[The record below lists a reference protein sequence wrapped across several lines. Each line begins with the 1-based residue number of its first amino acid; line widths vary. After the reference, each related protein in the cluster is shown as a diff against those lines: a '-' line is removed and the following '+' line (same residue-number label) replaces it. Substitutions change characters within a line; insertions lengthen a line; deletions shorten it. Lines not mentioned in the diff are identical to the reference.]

1 MVRVLASHQCGLGS
15 IPGPGVI
22 CGLSLLLVLDPIP
35 KVFLVLKFSSLH
47 KTPTLLSSTTELG
60 RLFFR
65 RRTKQLPLAT
75 KTCVLGHVGYSCQNE
90 KVNAREHIP
99 LLIVEHFDTRS
110 RFNQFHYFLK
120 LPSKITRCRIPS
132 FSYNPIDYAASWAVV
147 YTFSTDKRPSLAF
160 NGKARNLS
168 CLRNAWLR
176 EQ

>member
-1 MVRVLASHQCGLGS
+1 MINWFKTTSKNDVT
-15 IPGPGVI
+15 
-22 CGLSLLLVLDPIP
+22 
-35 KVFLVLKFSSLH
+35 KLH
-47 KTPTLLSSTTELG
+47 LTTELG

-90 KVNAREHIP
+90 KVNAHEHIP
-99 LLIVEHFDTRS
+99 LLVVEHLDTRS

-132 FSYNPIDYAASWAVV
+132 FSYNPIDFAASWAVV

-160 NGKARNLS
+160 NGKARHLS
-168 CLRNAWLR
+168 CLRNVKECDHMHIPTWR
-176 EQ
+176 